1 MLEFRKLARKSIA
14 IFLTQLKMQSEQATD
29 VTLVL
34 KDGKEIRVDGK
45 ELSAASDFFSTLQ
58 NTDMK
63 ERREGIIRLE
73 HISENVMRDVLEF
86 GRSGTVHITNVQHAQ
101 DLFKAADYFL
111 IPGLKKAA
119 EGFLKILQ
127 PSNCISIYC
136 FATRYP
142 CEEVAQLAVTARE
155 YIFANFAD
163 VAESQ
168 EFLQLES
175 QEVEKWICCDEI
187 VVSSEEVVFRIILN
201 WTNQANSQR
210 RRNFFELFRHVR
222 LSFISRGFLKKHVV
236 TNRFVKQSSCCLK
249 RVKDALKGIFL
260 LIDDPQ
266 QSPRTWSD
274 SHLVIFIGTE
284 SLCYDTVKDKWYRL
298 PVSVST
304 WYTI

>member
-1 MLEFRKLARKSIA
+1 MH
-14 IFLTQLKMQSEQATD
+14 SEQASD

-34 KDGKEIRVDGK
+34 KDGKEIRVDGN

-127 PSNCISIYC
+127 PSNCVSIYC

-142 CEEVAQLAVTARE
+142 CELAVTARE
-155 YIFANFAD
+155 YIFENFAD

-168 EFLQLES
+168 AFLQLES
-175 QEVEKWICCDEI
+175 QEVEKWICCDKI

-201 WTNQANSQR
+201 WIKQAKSER
-210 RRNFFELFRHVR
+210 KGKFLELFRHVR
-222 LSFISRGFLKKHVV
+222 LAFISRGYLKKYVV
-236 TNRFVKQSSCCLK
+236 TNRYVKESSSCLK
-249 RVKDALKGIFL
+249 RVKVALKGTF
-260 LIDDPQ
+260 
-266 QSPRTWSD
+266 
-274 SHLVIFIGTE
+274 
-284 SLCYDTVKDKWYRL
+284 
-298 PVSVST
+298 PVSEEGQLSSRNWSNLHLAKLIYRKDDFVLIMT
-304 WYTI
+304 P

>member
-1 MLEFRKLARKSIA
+1 MLEFRKFARKSIA

-34 KDGKEIRVDGK
+34 KDGKEIRVNGN
-45 ELSAASDFFSTLQ
+45 ELSAASDFFFTLQ
-58 NTDMK
+58 NTDME

-86 GRSGTVHITNVQHAQ
+86 CRSGTVHITNVQHAQ
-101 DLFKAADYFL
+101 DLFKASDYFL
-111 IPGLKKAA
+111 IPGLKEAA
-119 EGFLKILQ
+119 EGFLRQTLQ
-127 PSNCISIYC
+127 PSNCISIYY
-136 FATRYP
+136 FAERYP

-201 WTNQANSQR
+201 WTKQANSQR
-210 RRNFFELFRHVR
+210 RRNFFELFRHVLFKAR
-222 LSFISRGFLKKHVV
+222 
-236 TNRFVKQSSCCLK
+236 
-249 RVKDALKGIFL
+249 
-260 LIDDPQ
+260 
-266 QSPRTWSD
+266 
-274 SHLVIFIGTE
+274 
-284 SLCYDTVKDKWYRL
+284 
-298 PVSVST
+298 
-304 WYTI
+304 

>member
-1 MLEFRKLARKSIA
+1 
-14 IFLTQLKMQSEQATD
+14 MQSEQASY

-34 KDGKEIRVDGK
+34 KDGKEIRVDGN

-142 CEEVAQLAVTARE
+142 CELAVTARE
-155 YIFANFAD
+155 YIFENFAD

-168 EFLQLES
+168 AFLQLES
-175 QEVEKWICCDEI
+175 QEVEKWISCDKI

-201 WTNQANSQR
+201 WIKQAKR
-210 RRNFFELFRHVR
+210 ERKGKFLELFRHVR
-222 LSFISRGFLKKHVV
+222 LAFISRGYLKKYVV
-236 TNRFVKQSSCCLK
+236 TNRYVKESSSCLK
-249 RVKDALKGIFL
+249 RVKDALKG
-260 LIDDPQ
+260 
-266 QSPRTWSD
+266 T
-274 SHLVIFIGTE
+274 
-284 SLCYDTVKDKWYRL
+284 L
-298 PVSVST
+298 PVSEEGQLSSRNWSDLHLDKLFYRKGDFVL
-304 WYTI
+304 